1 MDRLIVYVDGF
12 NLYHGLHEAAQCRWL
27 WLDLVALAEKLRPRS
42 QLVAVRYFTAPV
54 CGQRDALARQ
64 QTYHQA
70 LETKYPQR
78 VQIIEGRYQKKP
90 RRCRSCGARW
100 TDYEE
105 KETDVNI
112 AVHLVRDVAS
122 NAMDSALVVSADSDL
137 SPAIRVAQLM
147 KPDLFITA
155 AFPPRRKSSEL
166 RQLMPR
172 SFEIYE
178 SRIRAS
184 LLPEVV
190 SEGRRKIRRPAKWD
204 PTGRKR

>member
-1 MDRLIVYVDGF
+1 MLHNQSHEEALWDCLIVYVDGF
-12 NLYHGLHEAAQCRWL
+12 NLYHGLHEAAQRRWL

-42 QLVAVRYFTAPV
+42 QLVALRYFTAPV
-54 CGQRDALARQ
+54 CGQQDALARQ
-64 QTYHQA
+64 QTYSQA
-70 LETKYPQR
+70 LETKYPQQ

-100 TDYEE
+100 TDY
-105 KETDVNI
+105 
-112 AVHLVRDVAS
+112 VAS
-122 NAMDSALVVSADSDL
+122 HSYG
-137 SPAIRVAQLM
+137 AQSM
-147 KPDLFITA
+147 KPDLFIAA

-204 PTGRKR
+204 PNGRKR

>member
-12 NLYHGLHEAAQCRWL
+12 NLYHGLHETAQCRWL
-27 WLDLVALAEKLRPRS
+27 WLDLVALAKKLRPRS
-42 QLVAVRYFTAPV
+42 QLVALRYFTAPV
-54 CGQRDALARQ
+54 CGQQDALARQ
-64 QTYHQA
+64 QTYSQA
-70 LETKYPQR
+70 LETKYPQQ

-137 SPAIRVAQLM
+137 SPAIRMAQSM
-147 KPDLFITA
+147 NPDLFIAA
-155 AFPPRRKSSEL
+155 AFPPRRKSSE
-166 RQLMPR
+166 
-172 SFEIYE
+172 
-178 SRIRAS
+178 
-184 LLPEVV
+184 
-190 SEGRRKIRRPAKWD
+190 
-204 PTGRKR
+204 

>member
-12 NLYHGLHEAAQCRWL
+12 NLYHGLHETAQCRWL
-27 WLDLVALAEKLRPRS
+27 WLDLVALAKKLRPRS
-42 QLVAVRYFTAPV
+42 QLVALRYFTAPV
-54 CGQRDALARQ
+54 CGQQDALARQ
-64 QTYHQA
+64 QTYSQA
-70 LETKYPQR
+70 LETKYPQQ

-137 SPAIRVAQLM
+137 SPAIRMAQSMRL
-147 KPDLFITA
+147 IHG
-155 AFPPRRKSSEL
+155 
-166 RQLMPR
+166 
-172 SFEIYE
+172 
-178 SRIRAS
+178 
-184 LLPEVV
+184 V
-190 SEGRRKIRRPAKWD
+190 
-204 PTGRKR
+204 